1 MSDEQKVTAL
11 QVLPSK
17 IVQIAADPDSDSTR
31 YGCLAL
37 CEDGSVW
44 GGSHKVWPK
53 PETRWFCLSPAHVAN
68 RQQASAATEESGA
81 SRQTHLT
88 GKTLAMMRS
97 LDDLKFD
104 PPPSGDEHL
113 TTCSTDQ
120 FVKMFRKA
128 WLWDQLWIAAER
140 DDIKVKIE
148 GDTEEFGFV
157 LIAGSA
163 QDAEELLD
171 NLATEVKP

>member
-11 QVLPSK
+11 EVLPSK
-17 IVQIAADPDSDSTR
+17 IVQSATYDDVL
-31 YGCLAL
+31 CAL

-44 GGSHKVWPK
+44 AHWNSDFKWHQI
-53 PETRWFCLSPAHVAN
+53 SPAHVAN

-113 TTCSTDQ
+113 TTCSTEQ